1 MTLQEL
7 MALSQDPRVG
17 EIRQTPERS
26 YLRGLG
32 QPDVPAGTEVLG
44 PSESF
49 QNDPAYQPDQGV
61 TDAGAMSRLAGL
73 GGGEEGEKRS
83 AGLDWAAI
91 LMQLGSAVAAAIA
104 ASKQKRQKTLIAV
117 S

>member
-7 MALSQDPRVG
+7 MALSQDPRIG
-17 EIRQTPERS
+17 EIRQGPYLDYGADPTAAPTMPTGWDPNNPSPEDLPTPERP
-26 YLRGLG
+26 
-32 QPDVPAGTEVLG
+32 Q
-44 PSESF
+44 
-49 QNDPAYQPDQGV
+49 DPNAKKTSGNP
-61 TDAGAMSRLAGL
+61 
-73 GGGEEGEKRS
+73 
-83 AGLDWAAI
+83 GLDWAAV

>member
-7 MALSQDPRVG
+7 MALSQDPRIG

-32 QPDVPAGTEVLG
+32 QPDVPAGVDVLG
-44 PSESF
+44 PSDSF
-49 QNDPAYQPDQGV
+49 QNDPAYQPRPEV
-61 TDAGAMSRLAGL
+61 TDAGAMSRLGEL
-73 GGGEEGEKRS
+73 GGGEQEGRNT
-83 AGLDWAAI
+83 AGLDWAAV